1 MSTIVVGGGLAG
13 LTAGWL
19 LAERG
24 EDVLVL
30 EGSPQ
35 VGGKLRLAEVAGVA
49 ADVGAEAM
57 LNRRPEGVE
66 LARALGLPVEH
77 PARSGSGLVVG
88 GRVVPLPRTLMGVPF
103 DVESLRGVVPDLD
116 RVAAERD
123 LPPSELGTDRA
134 VGELL
139 AERFGEDLV
148 DLLVEPLLGGV
159 YAGRSRELSL
169 RATTPQLAALADR
182 GSFLDAA
189 AALPTNDAPVF
200 AGITGGMARL
210 PEALAARVPHRT
222 DAVVRGLAAAG
233 DGWELT
239 LGSTRAPETLR
250 AERVVLAVPASPAAR
265 LLSDAA
271 PVAAEHLAA
280 IESASMAVVTHAF
293 RSDELG
299 AFAGVDMTGFLV
311 PPREGRAIKAA
322 TYSFAKWGWVRAA
335 GDGLLLLRTST
346 GRHGEERSLQVDDDI
361 LVAESLRE
369 LAALAGIT
377 ARPVDSHVQRRG
389 GGLPQY
395 AVGHLDRVAAIR
407 GDLPPALTVCGAA
420 YDGVG
425 IPAVIASARRAT
437 MEP

>member
-1 MSTIVVGGGLAG
+1 MSTIVIGGGLAG

-19 LAERG
+19 LVESG
-24 EDVLVL
+24 EDVLLL
-30 EGSPQ
+30 EGAPH
-35 VGGKLRLAEVAGVA
+35 VGGKLRLAPVGGVP

-77 PARSGSGLVVG
+77 PVRSGSGLVVG

-103 DVESLRGVVPDLD
+103 DVDSLRGVVQDLE
-116 RVAAERD
+116 RIAAERD
-123 LPPSELGTDRA
+123 LPPSDLGSDRA

-139 AERFGEDLV
+139 AERFGDDLV

-159 YAGRSRELSL
+159 YAGRSRELSV

-182 GSFLDAA
+182 GSLLDAA
-189 AALPTNDAPVF
+189 AALPTSEAPVF
-200 AGITGGMARL
+200 AGVTGGMGTL
-210 PEALAARVPHRT
+210 PAALASRVPHRT
-222 DAVVRGLAAAG
+222 DAVARELRRAG
-233 DGWELT
+233 DGWDVT
-239 LGSTRAPETLR
+239 LGSTRSPEVLH
-250 AERVVLAVPASPAAR
+250 ADRVVVAVPAAPAAR
-265 LLSDAA
+265 LLSEAA
-271 PVAAEHLAA
+271 PTAAEHLAS

-293 RSDELG
+293 RADDLG
-299 AFAGVDMTGFLV
+299 AFADVDVTGFLV
-311 PPREGRAIKAA
+311 PPREGRAIKAS

-346 GRHGEERSLQVDDDI
+346 GRHREERSLQVDDDT
-361 LVAESLRE
+361 LVADSLRE
-369 LAALAGIT
+369 LAALAGIEAT
-377 ARPVDSHVQRRG
+377 PVDSHVQRWG

-407 GDLPPALTVCGAA
+407 ADLPPGIQVCGAA

-437 MEP
+437 MAP

>member
-1 MSTIVVGGGLAG
+1 MSTIVIGGGLAG

-19 LAERG
+19 LAEAG

-35 VGGKLRLAEVAGVA
+35 VGGKLRLASVAGVP

-66 LARALGLPVEH
+66 LAHALGLPVEH

-103 DVESLRGVVPDLD
+103 DVDSLRGVLPDLD
-116 RVAAERD
+116 RIAAERD
-123 LPPSELGTDRA
+123 LPASELGADRA
-134 VGELL
+134 VGDLL
-139 AERFGEDLV
+139 AERFGDDLV

-159 YAGRSRELSL
+159 YAGHARELSV

-182 GSFLDAA
+182 GSLLAAA
-189 AALPTNDAPVF
+189 AALPTSDEPVF
-200 AGITGGMARL
+200 AGITGGMGTL
-210 PEALAARVPHRT
+210 PTALASRVPHRT
-222 DAVVRGLAAAG
+222 DAVVRELRRAG
-233 DGWELT
+233 DGWDLT
-239 LGSTRAPETLR
+239 LGPTRSPEVLH
-250 AERVVLAVPASPAAR
+250 ADRVVVAVPAAPAAR
-265 LLSDAA
+265 LLSEVA
-271 PVAAEHLAA
+271 PVAAEHLAF

-293 RSDELG
+293 RADDLG
-299 AFAGVDMTGFLV
+299 AFADVDVTGFLV
-311 PPREGRAIKAA
+311 PPREGRAIKAS
-322 TYSFAKWGWVRAA
+322 TYSFAKWAWVRSA

-346 GRHGEERSLQVDDDI
+346 GRHREERTLQVDDET
-361 LVAESLRE
+361 LVADSLRE
-369 LAALAGIT
+369 LAALAGIEAT
-377 ARPVDSHVQRRG
+377 PVDSHVQRWG

-407 GDLPPALTVCGAA
+407 ADLPPGITVCGAA